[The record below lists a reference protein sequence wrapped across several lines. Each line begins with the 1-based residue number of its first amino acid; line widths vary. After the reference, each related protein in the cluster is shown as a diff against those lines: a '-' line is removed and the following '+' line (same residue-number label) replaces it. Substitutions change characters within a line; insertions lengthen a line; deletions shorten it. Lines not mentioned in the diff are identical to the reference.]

1 MHKGLQR
8 GRKREIEMKIEDL
21 SYSEQKEILENLEVM
36 TIDIG
41 LDKLNAS
48 VVLQLGDAQVG
59 VKIPS
64 VVSDRFIEKPKNIVD
79 TRRFIHGLQMVDEAV
94 AVAAEV
100 AIASGDAQAYLTYTA
115 EVYTREKYI
124 NNYEVYYI
132 AEEEK

>member
-1 MHKGLQR
+1 
-8 GRKREIEMKIEDL
+8 MKIEDL